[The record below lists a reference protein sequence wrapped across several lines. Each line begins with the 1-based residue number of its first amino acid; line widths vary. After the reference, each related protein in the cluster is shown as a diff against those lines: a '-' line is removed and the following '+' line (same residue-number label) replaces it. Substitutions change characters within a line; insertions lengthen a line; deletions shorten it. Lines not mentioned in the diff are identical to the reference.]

1 MSLFK
6 HFSQSLFA
14 FTDYEIDKNRLPD
27 LNFKKKK
34 KKKKKLSMKRGIVSR
49 VA

>member
-1 MSLFK
+1 MSFFK

-27 LNFKKKK
+27 LNLKKKK
-34 KKKKKLSMKRGIVSR
+34 KKKEVMYEKRHSF
-49 VA
+49 

>member
-1 MSLFK
+1 MSFFK

-34 KKKKKLSMKRGIVSR
+34 KKEVKYEKRHSF
-49 VA
+49 

>member
-1 MSLFK
+1 MSFFK

-27 LNFKKKK
+27 LHFKKKK
-34 KKKKKLSMKRGIVSR
+34 KKKKKLSMKRHSF
-49 VA
+49 